1 MQAPPRIGEP
11 RFQGTLNWLIPEIDG
26 PPGQSGGANP
36 PPLTPSVQIGRDGR
50 RLLPPPP
57 VTDSSLLHLH
67 PPRGGVDVVPPRA
80 GGGAFERPTTPPRA
94 IVILVFLVGRVE
106 ESAVIHRV
114 PVARSPVDGRAGEGE
129 GGGGG
134 AGVVVVGGT
143 TGEESAGLD
152 EALHV
157 PADPVRLLREY
168 VAVIGQHPSTAAR
181 GRGGAAGRGG
191 VVVQLAGIVLIRV
204 CPSRQGFVGLF
215 EIRQAPR

>member
-1 MQAPPRIGEP
+1 M
-11 RFQGTLNWLIPEIDG
+11 
-26 PPGQSGGANP
+26 
-36 PPLTPSVQIGRDGR
+36 
-50 RLLPPPP
+50 
-57 VTDSSLLHLH
+57 
-67 PPRGGVDVVPPRA
+67 
-80 GGGAFERPTTPPRA
+80 
-94 IVILVFLVGRVE
+94 ILVFLRRVE

-114 PVARSPVDGRAGEGE
+114 PVARSPVDGRVGAGERE

-143 TGEESAGLD
+143 TGEEGAGLD

-181 GRGGAAGRGG
+181 GRGGAAGRG
-191 VVVQLAGIVLIRV
+191 VVVQLVLIRV
-204 CPSRQGFVGLF
+204 SSSRQGFVGLF